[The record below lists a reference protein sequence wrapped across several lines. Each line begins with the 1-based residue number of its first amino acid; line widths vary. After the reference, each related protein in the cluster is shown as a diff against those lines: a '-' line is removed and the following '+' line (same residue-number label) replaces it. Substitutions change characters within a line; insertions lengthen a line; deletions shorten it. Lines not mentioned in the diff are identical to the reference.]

1 MELTPRRKPQE
12 IAYKYFE
19 KFIPEKI
26 EMYQNNLFFNE
37 TERINTLLLLMQN
50 LSLETMVKN
59 LPIESRIVL
68 GEILKE
74 TEKDKDTT
82 TVK

>member
-1 MELTPRRKPQE
+1 
-12 IAYKYFE
+12 
-19 KFIPEKI
+19 
-26 EMYQNNLFFNE
+26 MYQNNLFFNE

>member
-1 MELTPRRKPQE
+1 MRNLS
-12 IAYKYFE
+12 
-19 KFIPEKI
+19 PEKI